1 MTEEFD
7 FENDISIIDR
17 FATFSTNNFINPF
30 LNKDIRKNMR
40 TQILREYNKDTIPSV
55 SVLNEPEITYKPELD
70 AQTVI
75 TPITTVYFPN
85 TTFLDATS
93 DMTEEFDFEND
104 TFIPDRFSIFATQE
118 KISPFLNKN
127 IKEIFRKQTIVEW
140 GGQSIPSVSVLNEPE
155 ITYKPELDGTFKF
168 TPFTTVTFANT
179 TFLDG
184 TIDEQL
190 EFHEYENNQFVLDKN
205 VVMGRNRR
213 IGMKWFYGL
222 IGDYLDVPI
231 VTSDLNYIPSVR
243 ACLLYTSDAADEP

>member
-1 MTEEFD
+1 MALRLRIEPQ
-7 FENDISIIDR
+7 
-17 FATFSTNNFINPF
+17 IN
-30 LNKDIRKNMR
+30 
-40 TQILREYNKDTIPSV
+40 
-55 SVLNEPEITYKPELD
+55 
-70 AQTVI
+70 
-75 TPITTVYFPN
+75 
-85 TTFLDATS
+85 
-93 DMTEEFDFEND
+93 
-104 TFIPDRFSIFATQE
+104 ATQE

-243 ACLLYTSDAADEP
+243 ALHEPRIIYKPELDLTTKEDLFLQYSLKTLFFLF